1 MKRFTVAWPGWC
13 GRSVPPGRSRQCRL
27 QNPSNPWATSAAEF
41 PTANPPGWYTNT
53 YWYAWY
59 NPWYAYYN
67 YSHGPYVNWMA
78 GRGYAMYGYL
88 APGSGPLAPPTPPA
102 EVSISLP
109 ATAKL
114 IISGSPVAGTGAVR
128 SFLTP
133 PLVPNQEYGY
143 EMTVEEKK
151 DGTILTATK
160 KVTVRSGE
168 RVEVKFVPADFG
180 PSRNSLPINQHQEH

>member
-1 MKRFTVAWPGWC
+1 MKRFTVACALALGGVFLPAGPVNAVW
-13 GRSVPPGRSRQCRL
+13 
-27 QNPSNPWATSAAEF
+27 QNPCNPWATSAAF

-78 GRGYAMYGYL
+78 GRGYAMYGYR
-88 APGSGPLAPPTPPA
+88 APVGPLAPPTPPA

-168 RVEVKFVPADFG
+168 RVEVKFVPADFA
-180 PSRNSLPINQHQEH
+180 PVKK